1 MAAASRPQQNHM
13 LDALPQPE
21 RERLLPFLKPV
32 TLPPG
37 EVLYQSGDVLRDI
50 YFPTDSIVSVL
61 YMFKDSRSAEIA
73 VVGNHGR
80 GNHDESRH
88 RAKCR
93 FRYQLAGERPRKSSS
108 VSVRMPGLPRMNQD
122 QPMGSAPKAHIANTV
137 IGTAVFI
144 GLLAPTNQPQRPPPT
159 VG

>member
-93 FRYQLAGERPRKSSS
+93 FAISWRASDPGR
-108 VSVRMPGLPRMNQD
+108 VRASAYGCPGYR
-122 QPMGSAPKAHIANTV
+122 G
-137 IGTAVFI
+137 
-144 GLLAPTNQPQRPPPT
+144 
-159 VG
+159 

>member
-1 MAAASRPQQNHM
+1 MAAASRPQQNHI

-21 RERLLPFLKPV
+21 RERLFFFLKPV
-32 TLPPG
+32 TLPSG
-37 EVLYQSGDVLRDI
+37 TVLHESGDVLRDT
-50 YFPTDSIVSVL
+50 YFPTDYRVTSV
-61 YMFKDSRSAEIA
+61 YVQGQQVGGNRGCGEPWEGKPRRIA
-73 VVGNHGR
+73 PSCKVPV
-80 GNHDESRH
+80 
-88 RAKCR
+88 
-93 FRYQLAGERPRKSSS
+93 RYQLAGERPRKSSS

-122 QPMGSAPKAHIANTV
+122 QPMGSDPKAHIANTV